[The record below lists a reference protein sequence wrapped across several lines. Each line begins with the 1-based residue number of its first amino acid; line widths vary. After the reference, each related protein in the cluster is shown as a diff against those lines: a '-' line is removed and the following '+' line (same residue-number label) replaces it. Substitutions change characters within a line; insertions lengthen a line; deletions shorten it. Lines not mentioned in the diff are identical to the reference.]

1 MIATLEPCIVPTNA
15 CKPNQMAFRSRTLM
29 SKADILIWCTK
40 RAPQPLNLLSVYRY
54 SNIFRTPMGVPLKIM
69 EVTSLRLRDP
79 LDQSSTGQRGPSHMH
94 GPTTGSNSG

>member
-1 MIATLEPCIVPTNA
+1 
-15 CKPNQMAFRSRTLM
+15 M

-79 LDQSSTGQRGPSHMH
+79 LDQSSTGQRDHRICMARRLV
-94 GPTTGSNSG
+94 PTQAELLFKQL